1 MVLIIN
7 QNGLKE
13 LPQLGLHSAVYL
25 VYVSFLKIF
34 PTDENFLAT
43 DPAGTPK
50 GFYCC
55 LSHNL

>member
-34 PTDENFLAT
+34 PTDENE
-43 DPAGTPK
+43 
-50 GFYCC
+50 
-55 LSHNL
+55 SM

>member
-25 VYVSFLKIF
+25 VYVSFLIFVQQMKIF
-34 PTDENFLAT
+34 
-43 DPAGTPK
+43 
-50 GFYCC
+50 
-55 LSHNL
+55 